1 MVLPPQEPNLKRRK
15 EITMD
20 FSKFDSW
27 VKVPPRTY
35 KFYQDRTGEWDA
47 LAQSYH
53 SHVKD
58 IYVHKNEKEDP
69 CVVSRIGIV
78 FAELIGPLDVWR
90 VSYAATPPEGIL
102 SNEYIEDEETVDDE
116 DSCANLIA
124 DDQRIL
130 GYFTDQ
136 EEAFKACDKAAVE
149 IAGEVNNA
157 LRNNRPSL
165 YFSTYFL
172 TNNYWPFGGER
183 PEGDTGGTY
192 TFEYAPEEEKKEESN
207 KAEDPME
214 EEPKTFMD
222 ILCEMESPS
231 SLDYDELKAALIR
244 GVCEEID
251 IEACGITSENS
262 NPYKYCGFF
271 VEEEQFDMALDAAYE
286 SFLKANCEDADNC
299 YLILRGLQT
308 ESLQKENIHLCA
320 ENAIIEWV
328 GIDDIQ
334 IDVLRYVYSE
344 LGKKLP

>member
-1 MVLPPQEPNLKRRK
+1 
-15 EITMD
+15 MD

-27 VKVPPRTY
+27 VKAPPRTY
-35 KFYQDRTGEWDA
+35 KEFESCDGEWDGITESHH
-47 LAQSYH
+47 AQVS
-53 SHVKD
+53 SITIRKD
-58 IYVHKNEKEDP
+58 EKEK
-69 CVVSRIGIV
+69 CIGITFV
-78 FAELIGPLDVWR
+78 ERIDAIDAWRLGYAESLPKYILNNVYGREDGDPQIDECAACFAPEKR
-90 VSYAATPPEGIL
+90 V
-102 SNEYIEDEETVDDE
+102 
-116 DSCANLIA
+116 
-124 DDQRIL
+124 L
-130 GYFTDQ
+130 GYFTDMQ
-136 EEAFKACDKAAVE
+136 EAFEACDEAASTISAEVE
-149 IAGEVNNA
+149 FAI
-157 LRNNRPSL
+157 RNNLPSV

-192 TFEYAPEEEKKEESN
+192 TFEYAPEEEKKEEPT
-207 KAEDPME
+207 KAEVPIE

-244 GVCEEID
+244 GVCEAID

-262 NPYKYCGFF
+262 DPYKYCGFF
-271 VEEEQFDMALDAAYE
+271 VEEELFDAALNDAYD

-308 ESLQKENIHLCA
+308 ESLKKENIHLCA

-328 GIDDIQ
+328 DIDDIH